1 MRPKL
6 EVPIYQGGLDVNE
19 ILDWINELDNFFHY
33 DETNDENKVKFAVI
47 RLKGNASLWWNGV
60 QTKRRNKGKFPIK
73 SLYRM
78 VAKMRGKF
86 PPKDFQISLFKHMQ
100 NMKETTITMKQFYKI
115 NLREGY
121 IEDTTENFPRYLN
134 GKSYECG

>member
-60 QTKRRNKGKFPIK
+60 
-73 SLYRM
+73 
-78 VAKMRGKF
+78 
-86 PPKDFQISLFKHMQ
+86 
-100 NMKETTITMKQFYKI
+100 
-115 NLREGY
+115 
-121 IEDTTENFPRYLN
+121 
-134 GKSYECG
+134 